1 MNCQQVSDS
10 YDGHYSKLYI
20 LLALSYCDFYYTVI
34 YQFLSQV
41 DFYGEIWFSPIFW
54 VLYLIYKNQD
64 LFAMGFKTSK
74 ATFWNS
80 EIL

>member
-1 MNCQQVSDS
+1 MTVITI
-10 YDGHYSKLYI
+10 KLYI
-20 LLALSYCDFYYTVI
+20 LLDLSYCDFYYAVI

-41 DFYGEIWFSPIFW
+41 YFFGEIWFSSIFW
-54 VLYLIYKNQD
+54 VLYETFYRLDLIYKNQD
-64 LFAMGFKTSK
+64 LFAMGFKNSK